1 MHIFDIIIFV
11 EQPKIYM
18 WSVEITTISALL
30 FAVSNN
36 FNWRKFMN
44 QEQNSQFLGTE
55 KISKLMVKFSVPC
68 VLSLLVSA
76 LYNIVDQIFIGNSE
90 LSALG
95 NAATGVVF
103 PIFIIAQAF
112 AWCFGD
118 GCAAYLNI
126 CQGKNDSQ
134 NAHKSI
140 GTGITITLVCGIVL
154 MAVFY
159 PLKTQILTLFG
170 ASENSID
177 MAVEYFNLILA
188 FFPIFMLANMMN
200 AVIRADGTPAWSM
213 ASMLAGALTNIILD
227 PVFIFGTKWG
237 MFGAALATVIG
248 QTVSF
253 VITLIYFFRT
263 KTFKL
268 KLKSFVPDLKVF
280 SGALQLGA
288 SSFITQMTIV
298 IISLVC
304 NIMLAKYGAVSQYG
318 VDIPIAIIGIES
330 KVFTVVI
337 NLVVG
342 IVLGCQPIIS
352 YNMGAKKYD
361 RVKELYNKILFCT
374 IVIGLVSTLLFEL
387 APRAVVGMFGTPTNI
402 PNPDDYWK
410 FGELTFRIFLCLVTF
425 TCTIKMT
432 SIFFQA
438 VGRPIRAVV
447 ASMIRD
453 IICFIPLII
462 ILPIFFGIEGILFA
476 APAADFIAMIVAAA
490 LTVTFMK
497 TLKTDRHAENI
508 DAVLKPSHKGVIVTI
523 AREHG
528 SSGKQIGKLVAEKLN
543 IPFYYKEMTALAAQ
557 ESGLDK
563 EFISDINANAP
574 AMLHSLYLSTD
585 VVQQAIA
592 AQDKVIRKIADNG
605 SCVIVGRAADYVLR
619 DNKDTLRVFIYA
631 NEEYKIK
638 RVMEVYGDD
647 PHQAKENIRR
657 SDEAR
662 ASYYKNISSL
672 NWGDR
677 HNYELMLDSSVGL
690 EESAEIICN
699 YIRSR
704 AM

>member
-1 MHIFDIIIFV
+1 M
-11 EQPKIYM
+11 EQ
-18 WSVEITTISALL
+18 T
-30 FAVSNN
+30 
-36 FNWRKFMN
+36 
-44 QEQNSQFLGTE
+44 SQFLGTE

-134 NAHKSI
+134 NSHRSI
-140 GTGITITLVCGIVL
+140 GTGIVITLICGIIL

-177 MAVEYFNLILA
+177 YAIEYFDLILA
-188 FFPIFMLANMMN
+188 FFPIFMLSNMMN

-213 ASMLAGALTNIILD
+213 ASMLGGALTNIILD
-227 PVFIFGTKWG
+227 PVFIFGTKLG

-253 VITLIYFFRT
+253 VVTLIYFFRT

-268 KLKSFVPDLKVF
+268 KLKSFIPSFKAF
-280 SGALQLGA
+280 SGALQLGM

-304 NIMLAKYGAVSQYG
+304 NIMLAKYGAQSQYG

-330 KVFTVVI
+330 KVFTVVV

-352 YNMGAKKYD
+352 YNMGARRYD
-361 RVKELYNKILFCT
+361 RVKELYRKILLCT
-374 IVIGLVSTLLFEL
+374 VIIGIASTLLFEL
-387 APRAVVGMFGTPTNI
+387 APHAVVGMFGAPTNI

-438 VGRPIRAVV
+438 VGKPIRAVV

-462 ILPIFFGIEGILFA
+462 TLPLFFGIEGILFA
-476 APAADFIAMIVAAA
+476 APAADLIAMIVAAA
-490 LTVTFMK
+490 LTVSFMK
-497 TLKTDRHAENI
+497 TLKAGYSEDTS
-508 DAVLKPSHKGVIVTI
+508 DAVLKPSDKGVIITI

-528 SSGKQIGKLVAEKLN
+528 SSGKQIGKLVAEKLG

-574 AMLHSLYLSTD
+574 AMLQSLYLGTD
-585 VVQQAIA
+585 VVQQAVA
-592 AQDKVIRKIADNG
+592 AQDKVIRRIADNG

-619 DNKDTLRVFIYA
+619 DNKDVVRIFVYA
-631 NEEYKIK
+631 DEEYKIG
-638 RVMEVYGDD
+638 RVMEIYGDSAED
-647 PHQAKENIRR
+647 ARKNIRR

-662 ASYYKNISSL
+662 ASYYKSISSL
-672 NWGDR
+672 DWGNR
-677 HNYELMLDSSVGL
+677 HNYELMLDSSIGL
-690 EESAEIICN
+690 EESANVICD
-699 YIRSR
+699 YIVGKRQKG
-704 AM
+704 